1 MARHASLPGT
11 SAAHKLVVAIRQKCT
26 PEDVLN
32 ELKDLPNPRETS
44 ENDMV
49 ESTFNPLKIDVF
61 VQTLLNLGSKSFSH
75 TFAAISKFHLV
86 FKALAET
93 EEAQICILHNVFEL
107 WTDHQ
112 QMLVVIVDKLLK
124 TQIVECS
131 AVATWVFSKE
141 MVGEFT
147 KMYLWEILHLTIK
160 KMNQHVTKL
169 SKELSDAKDRL
180 DRNAESSSSESEAEA
195 GAEGAGGPA
204 PRRRR
209 KTTGDDADKP
219 TEEQVERME
228 EKLEAAY
235 VDQKRLFLIIFQRF
249 IMILSEHLVKC
260 DTDGRDYDTD
270 WYRWTVG
277 RLQQVFMLHHEQ
289 VQKYSST
296 LESLLFTSDIDP
308 HILDVFHQFTALRS

>member
-1 MARHASLPGT
+1 M
-11 SAAHKLVVAIRQKCT
+11 
-26 PEDVLN
+26 
-32 ELKDLPNPRETS
+32 
-44 ENDMV
+44 
-49 ESTFNPLKIDVF
+49 
-61 VQTLLNLGSKSFSH
+61 KS
-75 TFAAISKFHLV
+75 
-86 FKALAET
+86 LAET

-107 WTDHQ
+107 WVNHQ
-112 QMLVVIVDKLLK
+112 QMMVVIIDKLLK

-169 SKELSDAKDRL
+169 SKELSDAKERL
-180 DRNAESSSSESEAEA
+180 DRNAESSSSESEEETAAA
-195 GAEGAGGPA
+195 GADAAATPQ
-204 PRRRR
+204 RRR
-209 KTTGDDADKP
+209 KKPIGDNSDKP

-277 RLQQVFMLHHEQ
+277 RLQQVFMMHHEQ
-289 VQKYSST
+289 VKKYSST